1 MHITSIVEP
10 PVTVTRLFRRMRR
23 RRVSLRA
30 RGCGGMARCVSGT
43 RRLTR
48 SVIMSSCHHDLTSD
62 QVFEGNYE
70 AGTPHGYFRHINGYG
85 DLEFFGC
92 FHRGTLLGETFIMRG
107 SQLMLMLPHL
117 TRRVLEVS
125 ARRWVPGVQVL
136 ELHRPALAVPVPGLQ
151 DRAPGLLHWGEAGG
165 GQGG

>member
-1 MHITSIVEP
+1 M
-10 PVTVTRLFRRMRR
+10 TVTRLSRRMRR
-23 RRVSLRA
+23 RKARLRA
-30 RGCGGMARCVSGT
+30 RGCGRMDRCVSGT

-48 SVIMSSCHHDLTSD
+48 SVINVIMCRDLTSD

-92 FHRGTLLGETFIMRG
+92 FHRGTLLGETFILRTR
-107 SQLMLMLPHL
+107 PCCDDPL
-117 TRRVLEVS
+117 TRCVLEVS

-136 ELHRPALAVPVPGLQ
+136 ELQ
-151 DRAPGLLHWGEAGG
+151 
-165 GQGG
+165 